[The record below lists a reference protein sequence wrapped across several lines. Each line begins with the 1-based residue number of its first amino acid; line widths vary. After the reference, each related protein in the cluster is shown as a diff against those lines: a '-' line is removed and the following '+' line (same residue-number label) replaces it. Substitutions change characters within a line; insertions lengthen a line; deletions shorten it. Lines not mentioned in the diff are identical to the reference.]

1 MLRLIYPALALAF
14 VVSYALLAHYT
25 NVAQAETLGAMV
37 ALAPLL
43 FTAASLTWQSRHT
56 RLIPVLFL
64 LGCLGLV
71 LYWERIEKHYSLI
84 YWLEHVGTELFL
96 CYVFGRTLIEGREP
110 MVTYFARMVQGPLS
124 PALQTYT
131 RQVTKAWVGFFGT
144 MAAISTFLYCVASV
158 EVWSAFANFFTA
170 PLIALMFLGEY
181 LVRRRLHPKMDH
193 APIMDG
199 VKAYWKH
206 PVR

>member
-1 MLRLIYPALALAF
+1 MIAA
-14 VVSYALLAHYT
+14 VSC
-25 NVAQAETLGAMV
+25 V
-37 ALAPLL
+37 
-43 FTAASLTWQSRHT
+43 WQSRHT
-56 RLIPVLFL
+56 RLIPVLFV
-64 LGCLGLV
+64 LGCIALV
-71 LYWERIEKHYSLI
+71 VLWGRIEKHYSFI
-84 YWLEHVGTELFL
+84 YWLEHAGTELFL
-96 CYVFGRTLIEGREP
+96 CFIFGRTLFGAREP

-124 PALQTYT
+124 PALQAYT
-131 RQVTKAWVGFFGT
+131 RQVTKAWVIFFGV
-144 MAAISTFLYCVASV
+144 MAAISTVLFHAASV
-158 EVWSAFANFFTA
+158 EVWSVFANFFTA